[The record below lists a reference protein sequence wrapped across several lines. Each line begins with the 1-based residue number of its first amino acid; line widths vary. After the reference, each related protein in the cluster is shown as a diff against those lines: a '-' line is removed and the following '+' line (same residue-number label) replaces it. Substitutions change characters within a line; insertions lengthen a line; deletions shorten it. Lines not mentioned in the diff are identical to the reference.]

1 MVWGHGWGARMYTLY
16 WSPGSASMAPHGCL
30 EEAGVPYTL
39 KLVDTAKGQHQKADY
54 LALNPKG
61 KVPTLVLDTGD
72 VLTESAAIC
81 MLIGDRHPD
90 SGLAPVLGDPR
101 RGHYYAWLTHLTNT
115 LQPAMLEFYYPDR
128 HTTSANGT
136 EAVAAKAR
144 ETIAGIWQYVDA
156 HLAAKG
162 PYLLGDR
169 FSAAD
174 IFCHM
179 LSTWQDCCPETYRRF
194 PSVKRLADL
203 VLARPAIARI
213 AAANQAA

>member
-1 MVWGHGWGARMYTLY
+1 M
-16 WSPGSASMAPHGCL
+16 
-30 EEAGVPYTL
+30 
-39 KLVDTAKGQHQKADY
+39 AKGQHQSADY

-61 KVPTLVLDTGD
+61 KVPTLVLDDGD

-81 MLIGDRHPD
+81 MLIGDRHPAAA
-90 SGLAPVLGDPR
+90 LAPAVGDPK
-101 RGHYYAWLTHLTNT
+101 RGHYYAWLMHLTNT

-136 EAVAAKAR
+136 EAVSAKAR
-144 ETIAGIWQYVDA
+144 ETIADVWQRIDQ
-156 HLAAKG
+156 HLAANG

-179 LSTWQDCCPETYRRF
+179 LSTWQDCCPDTYARF
-194 PSVKRLADL
+194 PALKRLAER
-203 VLARPAIARI
+203 VAARPAIRRTI
-213 AAANQAA
+213 EQNQAA

>member
-1 MVWGHGWGARMYTLY
+1 MYTLY
-16 WSPGSASMAPHGCL
+16 WAPGSASMAPHGCL
-30 EEAGVPYTL
+30 EEAGAPYTL
-39 KLVDTAKGQHQKADY
+39 KRVDTSKGEHQGADY

-61 KVPTLVLDTGD
+61 KVPTLVIDGND

-81 MLIGDRHPD
+81 MVIGDRHPD
-90 SGLAPVLGDPR
+90 AGLAPVHGDPK
-101 RGHYYAWLTHLTNT
+101 RGHYYAWLMHLTNT

-144 ETIAGIWQYVDA
+144 ETIAEIWQRIDT
-156 HLAAKG
+156 HLAANG

-179 LSTWQDCCPETYRRF
+179 LSTWQECCPDTYARF
-194 PSVKRLADL
+194 PALKRLADL
-203 VLARPAIARI
+203 VAGRPAIQRVVAQ
-213 AAANQAA
+213 NQAA

>member
-1 MVWGHGWGARMYTLY
+1 MYTLY

-30 EEAGVPYTL
+30 EESGAAYTL
-39 KLVDTAKGQHQKADY
+39 KLVDTSKGEHQAADY

-61 KVPTLVLDTGD
+61 KVPLLVIDGGD

-81 MLIGDRHPD
+81 MLIADRHPQAE
-90 SGLAPVLGDPR
+90 LAPAAGDPM
-101 RGHYYAWLTHLTNT
+101 RGHYYEWLMHLTNT

-136 EAVAAKAR
+136 EAVVAKAR
-144 ETIAGIWQYVDA
+144 ETIAVIWQRIDA
-156 HLAAKG
+156 HLAAHG
-162 PYLLGDR
+162 PYLLGDK

-179 LSTWQDCCPETYRRF
+179 LSAWQECCPDTYARF
-194 PSVKRLADL
+194 PALRRLADL
-203 VLARPAIARI
+203 VVARPAIGRVI
-213 AAANQAA
+213 ALNQAP